1 MRLSDAASRTPARV
15 AIQRPCRILDHC
27 SSSPVTQL
35 CQNPLWLTFHVY
47 HHNQRGD
54 RSPSRGGTRQ
64 GAAHPG
70 APPNVPS
77 KLTSSSK
84 QFLDFAAL
92 PTYSPSGFIQHIS
105 SVTDKP
111 PTHLQAGDRLNCTVN
126 YGKTHFTPIV
136 QANTPALFSWV
147 GSIPGIFTGE
157 HRFNFESIDADQPG
171 KPYRTRLVH
180 EERFTGLL
188 SFLMGQGM
196 LANAAGWRENTRQGF
211 DTFNRD
217 FKAWVEAFRR

>member
-1 MRLSDAASRTPARV
+1 MYTITTSVEIA
-15 AIQRPCRILDHC
+15 
-27 SSSPVTQL
+27 
-35 CQNPLWLTFHVY
+35 
-47 HHNQRGD
+47 
-54 RSPSRGGTRQ
+54 
-64 GAAHPG
+64 
-70 APPNVPS
+70 APPGVVRD
-77 KLTSSSK
+77 K
-84 QFLDFAAL
+84 FLDFAAL
-92 PTYSPSGFIQHIS
+92 PTYSPSGFIRHIS

-111 PTHLQAGDRLNCTVN
+111 PTQLQAGDRLNCTVN

-157 HRFNFESIDADQPG
+157 HRFNFEYIDADQPG

-217 FKAWVEAFRR
+217 FKAWVEASRR

>member
-1 MRLSDAASRTPARV
+1 MYTITTSVEIA
-15 AIQRPCRILDHC
+15 
-27 SSSPVTQL
+27 
-35 CQNPLWLTFHVY
+35 
-47 HHNQRGD
+47 
-54 RSPSRGGTRQ
+54 
-64 GAAHPG
+64 
-70 APPNVPS
+70 APPGVVRD
-77 KLTSSSK
+77 K
-84 QFLDFAAL
+84 FLDFAAL
-92 PTYSPSGFIQHIS
+92 PTYSPSGFIRHIS
-105 SVTDKP
+105 SVIDKP

-157 HRFNFESIDADQPG
+157 HRFSFGSIDADQPG

-217 FKAWVEAFRR
+217 FKAWVEASRR